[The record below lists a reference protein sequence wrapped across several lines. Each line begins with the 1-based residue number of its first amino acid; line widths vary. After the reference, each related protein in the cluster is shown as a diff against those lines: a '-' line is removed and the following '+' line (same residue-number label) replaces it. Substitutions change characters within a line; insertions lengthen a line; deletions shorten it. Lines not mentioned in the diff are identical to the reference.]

1 MSSIEIFT
9 IIGDILQGALGSIFN
24 VIGNYFNFFLL
35 MFGFFGFIYW
45 MNLQRGYNKAA
56 ENDSNQLK

>member
-9 IIGDILQGALGSIFN
+9 MIGELLQWTFGVFE

-45 MNLQRGYNKAA
+45 MNLQKNYNNAA
-56 ENDSNQLK
+56 ESDQNQIK

>member
-1 MSSIEIFT
+1 M
-9 IIGDILQGALGSIFN
+9 IGDLLQWTLGIFD

-45 MNLQRGYNKAA
+45 MNLQRSYNKAA

>member
-9 IIGDILQGALGSIFN
+9 MIGDLLQWTLGIFD

-45 MNLQRGYNKAA
+45 MNLQRSYNKAA
-56 ENDSNQLK
+56 ENDPNQLK

>member
-1 MSSIEIFT
+1 MSSLEIFT
-9 IIGDILQGALGSIFN
+9 MIGDLLQWTLGVFD

-45 MNLQRGYNKAA
+45 MNLQKKYNNAA
-56 ENDSNQLK
+56 ENDPNQLK